1 MDERTRRIGLNE
13 AVFRT
18 VNEQVEALN
27 RRFAAATDGMV
38 RIICECGDVT
48 CFEQLALPAADYE
61 RIRSDAT
68 LFFTL
73 PGHERPEVEAVVEES
88 DGYLVVRKHEGEAA
102 RIARQTDPRGA

>member
-18 VNEQVEALN
+18 VNEQVESLN
-27 RRFAAATDGMV
+27 HRFAAVGDETM
-38 RIICECGDVT
+38 RIVCECGDMG
-48 CFEQLALPAADYE
+48 CFEQLAVPTDEYE

-73 PGHERPEVEAVVEES
+73 PGHERLEVEAIVEQD

-102 RIARQTDPRGA
+102 DIARQTDPRS